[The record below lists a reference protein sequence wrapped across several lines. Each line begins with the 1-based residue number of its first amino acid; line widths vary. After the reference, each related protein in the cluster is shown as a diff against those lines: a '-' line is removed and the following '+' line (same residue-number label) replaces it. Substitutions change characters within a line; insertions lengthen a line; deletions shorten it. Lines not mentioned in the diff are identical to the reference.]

1 MDNDISSIDSQKNKN
16 KKCCGLVLTFIF
28 MRLNLNYT
36 RWFFFFFLRRNY
48 TWCKFFNYY
57 TFDEILRKKYSVMQH
72 YINQI
77 YIWCNLN
84 LFVILIHKHAILI
97 YMLPVNIC
105 IIFFYSSRRARIIGR
120 IILYFNYVIQ
130 TSVSCNCKLEI
141 SLSVFISWILKNYT
155 YFFSLLPFF
164 FFLILLLIRNCSSPP

>member
-1 MDNDISSIDSQKNKN
+1 MSAPDRMYSLVKIINNRYYYYFLDNDISSIDSQKYKN
-16 KKCCGLVLTFIF
+16 KKCCGIALTFIF

-36 RWFFFFFLRRNY
+36 RWFFFFFFFLRRNY

-57 TFDEILRKKYSVMQH
+57 TFDEILRKKYWVMQH

-84 LFVILIHKHAILI
+84 LCVILIHKHAILI

-105 IIFFYSSRRARIIGR
+105 IMFFYSSRRARIIGR
-120 IILYFNYVIQ
+120 IILLLYFNHVIQ
-130 TSVSCNCKLEI
+130 TSVSRNCKLEI
-141 SLSVFISWILKNYT
+141 SLSVFISWI
-155 YFFSLLPFF
+155 F
-164 FFLILLLIRNCSSPP
+164 